1 MTKPEHL
8 LEVHDLDAAGK
19 TYASALEVDWVTR
32 ALDGCDVTATAA
44 GQVEVRFS
52 KSGDDVV
59 IRGRVRQPLTAP
71 CARCLAPAP
80 IDVDTELSLLLVPA
94 SSQKASYARGK
105 SGPPDDPRRE
115 ETNPGDSDLDV
126 YDGDHVAL
134 DDFVRE
140 AILLE
145 VPPFPLC
152 AAACPGIGATPQA
165 PVPTDGDIDPRL
177 QPLLA
182 LSARLKK
189 DRKD

>member
-19 TYASALEVDWVTR
+19 TYASELTVAWVAR
-32 ALDGCDVTATAA
+32 ALDGCDAA
-44 GQVEVRFS
+44 PTDAGRVEVRFS

-59 IRGRVRQPLTAP
+59 IRGRVRQALTLP
-71 CARCLAPAP
+71 CARCLGPAAV
-80 IDVDTELSLLLVPA
+80 DVDTELSLLLVPA
-94 SSQKASYARGK
+94 SSQKAAYARGK

-152 AAACPGIGATPQA
+152 SATCPGIAAAPQA
-165 PVPTDGDIDPRL
+165 PVPTAGDIDPRL

-189 DRKD
+189 DGKD

>member
-19 TYASALEVDWVTR
+19 TYSSDLEVAWVTR
-32 ALDGCDVTATAA
+32 ALDGCDAVPA
-44 GQVEVRFS
+44 GPGHVDVRFS

-59 IRGRVRQPLTAP
+59 VRGRVKVPLSVP
-71 CARCLAPAP
+71 CARCLGPASVA
-80 IDVDTELSLLLVPA
+80 VDTELSLLLVPA
-94 SSQKASYARGK
+94 ASQKAAYARGR

-115 ETNPGDSDLDV
+115 ETSPSDADLDV
-126 YDGDHVAL
+126 YEGDHVAL
-134 DDFVRE
+134 DEFVRE

-152 AAACPGIGATPQA
+152 SASCPGIAAPPQA
-165 PVPTDGDIDPRL
+165 PVTTAGDIDPRL

-182 LSARLKK
+182 MSARLKK
-189 DRKD
+189 DGKD

>member
-19 TYASALEVDWVTR
+19 AYASPLEIAWVTR
-32 ALDGCDVTATAA
+32 ALDGCDVTPT
-44 GQVEVRFS
+44 GPGRVEVRFS
-52 KSGDDVV
+52 RSGDDVV
-59 IRGRVRQPLTAP
+59 VRGRITQPLTAP
-71 CARCLAPAP
+71 CARCLGPAT

-94 SSQKASYARGK
+94 ASQKAAYARGR

-115 ETNPGDSDLDV
+115 ETSPADADLDV
-126 YDGDHVAL
+126 YEGDHVAL
-134 DDFVRE
+134 DGFVRE

-152 AAACPGIGATPQA
+152 SASCPGIGAPPEA
-165 PVPTDGDIDPRL
+165 PVTTAGDIDPRL

-189 DRKD
+189 DGKD